1 MLITTYFSY
10 YYLYGCPVALKLEN
24 EVQEQKTFS
33 IFERFAQRPK
43 PIQQENFDERKFSS
57 QLWEWWNGPIVA
69 DQVLP
74 AIENNDNND
83 DNDESNNNLSHN
95 NSIKQLFK
103 NLFSK
108 SAQESTEVVHFDKI
122 KNKEKESFF
131 NFGVSSLFDRDSQ
144 TNKDQNALESE
155 IIPVKQ
161 DYFSF
166 FASAETANEVKDG
179 HGL

>member
-1 MLITTYFSY
+1 MLITTYISY
-10 YYLYGCPVALKLEN
+10 YTLYGCPVALKLEN

-43 PIQQENFDERKFSS
+43 PIQQEIDERKFSR
-57 QLWEWWNGPIVA
+57 QLWEWWNGPVVV

-74 AIENNDNND
+74 ATENNDNND
-83 DNDESNNNLSHN
+83 DNDENNNNPSHN

-108 SAQESTEVVHFDKI
+108 SAQESQDVVHFDTI
-122 KNKEKESFF
+122 ENKEKEPFF
-131 NFGVSSLFDRDSQ
+131 NFGVSSLFGRDSQ
-144 TNKDQNALESE
+144 TNQDKNELESE

>member
-1 MLITTYFSY
+1 MLITTYISY
-10 YYLYGCPVALKLEN
+10 YTLYGCPVALKLEN

-43 PIQQENFDERKFSS
+43 PIQQENFEERKFSR
-57 QLWEWWNGPIVA
+57 QLWEWWNGPVVV

-83 DNDESNNNLSHN
+83 NNDENNNNPSHN

-108 SAQESTEVVHFDKI
+108 SAQESQDVVHFDTI
-122 KNKEKESFF
+122 ENKEKEPFF
-131 NFGVSSLFDRDSQ
+131 NFGVSSLFGRDSQ
-144 TNKDQNALESE
+144 TNQDKNELESE